1 MLNKNVLQM
10 MNSDSGTA
18 PETRIKVQKRFAD
31 IDIFHHVN
39 NVAQQ
44 SYLDVGKSDYFSR
57 MLECDLMAVQPMIV
71 TVSTSTSY
79 LGQIR
84 REDEIEVVTRTEK
97 IGDKSITLRQQ
108 ILCRG
113 DVRSESVSVLVA
125 FDFGRQQSVR
135 VPDAWRRRLL
145 GEAEAVTGAL

>member
-1 MLNKNVLQM
+1 MK
-10 MNSDSGTA
+10 S
-18 PETRIKVQKRFAD
+18 PEIYTPIQKRFAD

-44 SYLDVGKSDYFSR
+44 SYFDVGKSDYFAR
-57 MLECDLMAVQPMIV
+57 MFGCELPEVRPMIL

-79 LGQIR
+79 IGQIR

-97 IGDKSITLRQQ
+97 IGDKSITLFQQ

-113 DVRSESVSVLVA
+113 EVRSESRSVMVA
-125 FDFGRQQSVR
+125 FDFERQESVS
-135 VPDAWRRRLL
+135 VPDEWRQKLL
-145 GEAEAVTGAL
+145 GEK